1 MSSSHKK
8 DLRLHGGLRFGGS
21 RKANVT
27 TPKPFSFASKD
38 MELQRSRLQRQSAAL
53 QESRRLANSFRAQPM
68 PIPIAPILPEP
79 RPAALTSPHSPA
91 LKTRYRAARRAS
103 FDAHVEARR
112 ASAQRQLDAFE
123 REKAKEEAKRLAAE
137 RKSRVVRAA
146 PVRRYR
152 LATPSVTPR
161 PVTRSMSFT
170 FATEARVEARKRR
183 LTNEMDGCDSASGS
197 SESEV
202 EMDEGVVEDYRCLL
216 CEHATNE
223 ALEFFQHLEDIH
235 HWPLREEKKL
245 FADQYTWISFVNWTR
260 RNKPSQYKDFLSL
273 SEEDRRPYLQP
284 FIHDDAVLMIG
295 DTSDDGQRTVEDL
308 QQRNEELHFQ
318 LSKCRQMIGELME
331 RPNLE
336 YAQSPPESNH
346 VHIGYGL
353 NKLIFCVALR
363 PIRFFLEKS
372 VLKIFRDF
380 IKKSHG
386 DKIRGKVVLNLFEDT
401 GMISIFAAKA
411 GAERIFIP
419 ASPFFDSVKALAKCN
434 NCEEKIEVVPSLSTL
449 PVDRID
455 VLFWDWLSVFLL
467 NSDQSDICSLIQS
480 KVDKVYPR
488 TVCLDIVGVNV
499 KQEVFKCLI
508 PSCSFED
515 LNTAPLADAAYR
527 KVYPYD
533 WSSDLVTPVTNI
545 QAVTTMD
552 IQKTASFLFEEKDLF
567 LTFSTTA
574 KEARDFLA
582 EDFDHKSWINRTL
595 QSIANDPNSE
605 AAISSILI
613 TVQKM
618 LETANQEVENTFHEV
633 AQTIPRIIRN
643 IESVNQQAILL
654 RDHMDS
660 VEKDFRKMHIDDSDV
675 IRELERLD
683 CQRQRAKKA
692 ADALREANRW
702 SMLVNSRQALMEG
715 DANVDQLYQ
724 LILDM
729 DQSLVYLEQMPD
741 YADRKALLNA
751 TKDRLEAL
759 IAPQFMELL
768 DTITQSTDPR
778 LPEQLQHM
786 IAIFSGFNRSSVAVR
801 YYVTWLANRMKENWD
816 QSSCIT
822 MDKSL
827 FADQSVGRVHR
838 YFCDTIAFLT
848 NQLELQLFGDES
860 QVPLLRALASSLE
873 TVSVQINPSLFEDCD
888 SSTSRLHRCSEMLK
902 VSESFADQLCHLLKP
917 HDDAKLELCFD
928 AVRKLCL
935 PFSVISEL
943 FKCYACE
950 NLQEIC
956 HIIKPA
962 VLPFHVSHL
971 LRKLQI
977 CSRVISGLLQ
987 NRPYTD
993 ESAILDD
1000 FQMTSDR
1007 LAECLTDLL
1016 TCAVSLTKGI
1026 ALASLLDAVQEATKL
1041 LVEQWESAMESFA
1054 DHLIQQDRAMHYKQ
1068 ACGMKTALLLVSAT
1082 GALSMKIEDF
1092 VKEFD
1097 GHLKKVFSSKESK
1110 TADCTNSVCPFHSFF
1125 LPLIGESQPCAGWCF
1140 LLPFAPQSDLL
1151 KSPTPDSSNP
1161 ITPSSVLLS
1170 RLADLCKASIAIAER
1185 VAMTPVDEILSV
1197 VPKMALWASNPASGD
1212 AKLPDLAYLPQEY
1225 ITQLGQYI
1233 FNLPEHLLPFMDTN
1247 EDDNLTSLEQG
1258 AALVHCLRF
1267 TDSRTPQAHTNTVA
1281 GGNRSRLGSGA
1292 ETISSPSIITAWLD
1306 WLLSGNVAEAF
1317 VKVILEI
1324 PSPAPVTNSDGKSLP
1339 GLTAHGAKQLLT
1351 DLGLLE
1357 ELGLPRPT
1365 DLTSLR
1371 DLIMPPYWEPF
1382 GDRKHFLWK
1391 SCTTAAICE
1400 AEKKRAGREC
1410 MREWYMDWRC
1420 VECCQG
1426 ELCNYYATLESS
1438 VLVPN
1443 FLIAS
1448 IISLLV
1454 LYLTMVKNCA

>member
-1 MSSSHKK
+1 M
-8 DLRLHGGLRFGGS
+8 G
-21 RKANVT
+21 
-27 TPKPFSFASKD
+27 
-38 MELQRSRLQRQSAAL
+38 
-53 QESRRLANSFRAQPM
+53 
-68 PIPIAPILPEP
+68 
-79 RPAALTSPHSPA
+79 
-91 LKTRYRAARRAS
+91 
-103 FDAHVEARR
+103 
-112 ASAQRQLDAFE
+112 
-123 REKAKEEAKRLAAE
+123 
-137 RKSRVVRAA
+137 
-146 PVRRYR
+146 
-152 LATPSVTPR
+152 
-161 PVTRSMSFT
+161 
-170 FATEARVEARKRR
+170 
-183 LTNEMDGCDSASGS
+183 GCDSASGS
-197 SESEV
+197 SESEIEV
-202 EMDEGVVEDYRCLL
+202 DECVVEDYRCLL

-260 RNKPSQYKDFLSL
+260 RNKPLQYKGFLSL

-284 FIHDDAVLMIG
+284 FIHDDAVLMIDVESFIGGSG
-295 DTSDDGQRTVEDL
+295 DTSDDGQHTVEDL
-308 QQRNEELHFQ
+308 QQRNEELCFQ
-318 LSKCRQMIGELME
+318 LSKCSRQMIRELME

-336 YAQSPPESNH
+336 YAQSPPDSNH

-386 DKIRGKVVLNLFEDT
+386 DNILGKVVLNLFEDT

-411 GAERIFIP
+411 GAGRIFIP
-419 ASPFFDSVKALAKCN
+419 ASPFVDSVKALAKCN
-434 NCEEKIEVVPSLSTL
+434 NCEEKIEVVPSLFTL

-467 NSDQSDICSLIQS
+467 NSDQSGICSLIQS

-545 QAVTTMD
+545 QAVVTMD
-552 IQKTASFLFEEKDLF
+552 IRKTASFLFEEKNLF
-567 LTFSTTA
+567 LTFSATA
-574 KEARDFLA
+574 KVNGLLIYLRCEIDGSDWSFSTKDSGSYGQSLVLLKHSLDGLPDQRIKGSIARKSSGTLSEARDFLA
-582 EDFDHKSWINRTL
+582 DDFDHKSWINRTL

-605 AAISSILI
+605 AAISSILL

-660 VEKDFRKMHIDDSDV
+660 VEKDFRKIHIDDSDV

-768 DTITQSTDPR
+768 DTITQSTDPQ

-786 IAIFSGFNRSSVAVR
+786 IAIFSGLNRSSVAVR

-838 YFCDTIAFLT
+838 YFCNTIAFLT

-860 QVPLLRALASSLE
+860 QVPLLRALASALE
-873 TVSVQINPSLFEDCD
+873 TASVQINPSLFEDCD

-902 VSESFADQLCHLLKP
+902 VSEGFAYQLCHLLKP

-935 PFSVISEL
+935 PFSAISEL

-962 VLPFHVSHL
+962 
-971 LRKLQI
+971 
-977 CSRVISGLLQ
+977 
-987 NRPYTD
+987 YTD
-993 ESAILDD
+993 ESVILDD
-1000 FQMTSDR
+1000 FQMTSD
-1007 LAECLTDLL
+1007 LLGECLTDLL
-1016 TCAVSLTKGI
+1016 TSAVSLTKGI

-1041 LVEQWESAMESFA
+1041 LVEQWESALESFA
-1054 DHLIQQDRAMHYKQ
+1054 DHLIEQDRAMHYKQ

-1092 VKEFD
+1092 LKEFD
-1097 GHLKKVFSSKESK
+1097 GCLQKVFSSKESK
-1110 TADCTNSVCPFHSFF
+1110 TVDCTNSVCPFHSFF

-1151 KSPTPDSSNP
+1151 KCPTPDSSNP
-1161 ITPSSVLLS
+1161 ITPSSVLLR
-1170 RLADLCKASIAIAER
+1170 RLADLCKASIAVAER
-1185 VAMTPVDEILSV
+1185 VAMTPVNEILAV
-1197 VPKMALWASNPASGD
+1197 VPKMALWASNPASGE

-1233 FNLPEHLLPFMDTN
+1233 FNLPEHLLPFMDTS
-1247 EDDNLTSLEQG
+1247 EDVNLTSLEQG

-1281 GGNRSRLGSGA
+1281 GGNRSRLSSSA
-1292 ETISSPSIITAWLD
+1292 EIISSPSIITAWLD
-1306 WLLSGNVAEAF
+1306 WLLSGKVAEAF
-1317 VKVILEI
+1317 VKVVLEI

-1351 DLGLLE
+1351 DLDYFLGLLE

-1371 DLIMPPYWEPF
+1371 DLIKASPEDF
-1382 GDRKHFLWK
+1382 KKISTEK
-1391 SCTTAAICE
+1391 SP
-1400 AEKKRAGREC
+1400 R
-1410 MREWYMDWRC
+1410 
-1420 VECCQG
+1420 
-1426 ELCNYYATLESS
+1426 
-1438 VLVPN
+1438 LVGGVIN
-1443 FLIAS
+1443 LRM
-1448 IISLLV
+1448 L
-1454 LYLTMVKNCA
+1454 

>member
-137 RKSRVVRAA
+137 RKARVVRAA

-152 LATPSVTPR
+152 LVTPSVTPR
-161 PVTRSMSFT
+161 PVTRSMSFS

-284 FIHDDAVLMIG
+284 FIHDDAVLMI
-295 DTSDDGQRTVEDL
+295 V
-308 QQRNEELHFQ
+308 
-318 LSKCRQMIGELME
+318 
-331 RPNLE
+331 
-336 YAQSPPESNH
+336 
-346 VHIGYGL
+346 
-353 NKLIFCVALR
+353 
-363 PIRFFLEKS
+363 EKS

-660 VEKDFRKMHIDDSDV
+660 VENDFRKMHIDDSDV

-860 QVPLLRALASSLE
+860 KVPLLRALASSLE

-935 PFSVISEL
+935 PFSAISEL

-962 VLPFHVSHL
+962 
-971 LRKLQI
+971 
-977 CSRVISGLLQ
+977 
-987 NRPYTD
+987 YTD

-1185 VAMTPVDEILSV
+1185 VAMTPVNEILSV